1 MNVLVTGANGQL
13 GNELRLLSQGSAH
26 NYIFSDVNQVPGVET
41 VYLDITDPA
50 ALDIVAGAFPVDVIV
65 NCAAY
70 TNVEKAED
78 DVAMAELLNCGAVAN
93 LAVLAKRNDATLIH
107 VSTDYVFSGTAFK
120 PISEDMDP
128 EPRSVYG
135 ATKLAGEKA
144 VADSGCKSIVI
155 RTAWLYSPFG
165 KNFVK
170 TMLSLTASKP
180 GIKVVSDQV
189 GTPTSAAD
197 LAAFIAGI
205 IENGQ
210 LDRTGT
216 YHFSDEGAISWYD
229 FARAICELAGNSCE
243 IEPCTSAEFPSKVER
258 PHYSVLDKTL
268 AKKTFGIKIPYW
280 KDSLKVCIERIS
292 ENKR

>member
-13 GNELRLLSQGSAH
+13 GNELRLLSQGSGH
-26 NYIFSDVNQVPGVET
+26 NFIFSDVNQAPGVDT

-50 ALDIVAGAFPVDVIV
+50 ALEIVAGSFPVDVIV

-78 DVAMAELLNCGAVAN
+78 DVAFAELLNSNAVGN
-93 LAVLAKRNDATLIH
+93 LAALAKRNDATLIH
-107 VSTDYVFSGTAFK
+107 VSTDYVFPGTAFK
-120 PISEDMDP
+120 PISEDMEPD
-128 EPRSVYG
+128 PRSVYG

-144 VADSGCKSIVI
+144 VADSGCKSIIV

-170 TMLSLTASKP
+170 TMMALTASKP
-180 GIKVVSDQV
+180 GIKVVCDQV
-189 GTPTSAAD
+189 GTPTYAAD
-197 LAAFIAGI
+197 LASFIMGI

-216 YHFSDEGAISWYD
+216 YHYSDEGAISWYD
-229 FARAICELAGNSCE
+229 FAQAICELAGNSCE
-243 IEPCTSAEFPSKVER
+243 IEPCSSAEFPSKVER
-258 PHYSVLDKTL
+258 PHYSVLDKTR
-268 AKKTFGIKIPYW
+268 AKATFGIKIPYW
-280 KDSLKVCIERIS
+280 KDSLKACMERIS